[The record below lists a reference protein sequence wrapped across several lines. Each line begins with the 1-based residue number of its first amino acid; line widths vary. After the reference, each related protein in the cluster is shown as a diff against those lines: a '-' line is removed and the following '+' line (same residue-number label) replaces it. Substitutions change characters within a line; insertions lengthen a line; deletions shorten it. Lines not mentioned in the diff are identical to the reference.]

1 MEESPAPPLEF
12 ILITGA
18 QSPVGAAVAAR
29 LAASA
34 PVLLQGAEKAPLM
47 TPAGHVHPGP
57 HLLWPHDLSDVENI
71 AVSLGDMFRQTPI
84 RIKSLVHCVSTGHD
98 PMVQMFAGS
107 VFSAIEL
114 IRFLRR
120 REPNAAALSNVVFCP
135 SPAASEAPARA
146 AIEAFMRSA
155 AVELAPKCRV
165 NCVESTSGAALAHGP
180 MDLAA
185 TVEFLLSDGA
195 SAITGQRLVAHL
207 GGPS

>member
-71 AVSLGDMFRQTPI
+71 PVSLGSLQAERASRPE
-84 RIKSLVHCVSTGHD
+84 RI
-98 PMVQMFAGS
+98 
-107 VFSAIEL
+107 
-114 IRFLRR
+114 
-120 REPNAAALSNVVFCP
+120 SNKPVECAP
-135 SPAASEAPARA
+135 SHPVAPGLAAS
-146 AIEAFMRSA
+146 
-155 AVELAPKCRV
+155 
-165 NCVESTSGAALAHGP
+165 
-180 MDLAA
+180 
-185 TVEFLLSDGA
+185 
-195 SAITGQRLVAHL
+195 
-207 GGPS
+207 